1 MVRKLTA
8 LAGMVLV
15 LATCGDDDD
24 TDPIIPPDPNGPT
37 VSMPGFSFSPFTTNI
52 SIGGTV
58 NFDFPSEPHN
68 VIFDRRTGGAPTD
81 IQATTNRVVGR
92 VFPTAGTF
100 PYDCTLH
107 PGMSGQV
114 VVR

>member
-8 LAGMVLV
+8 LAGMVLL

-24 TDPIIPPDPNGPT
+24 TDPIIPPDPNGPI
-37 VSMPGFSFSPFTTNI
+37 VSMPGFSFSPFTTDI
-52 SIGGTV
+52 PVGGTV

-68 VIFDRRTGGAPTD
+68 VIFERRTGAPAD
-81 IQATTNRVVGR
+81 ILATTNRVVGR
-92 VFPTAGTF
+92 VFQTAGTF

-107 PGMSGQV
+107 PGMSGTV